1 MVVYN
6 CLRCGYCSNYKNN
19 MKTHVFRKKL
29 CTNNFQNL
37 SSNELKKKFTLE
49 PASFLHKI
57 IPIEKPSKIHIE
69 LNPFESNEK
78 IESINDLF
86 HCEFC
91 ENSFSTGSN
100 LKKHLRVCK
109 SKPLKTTNDE
119 LIEFLKVQSEK
130 YEIQIKMMEM
140 REQERE
146 KKWEQRESILRYEI
160 EKLLEKVGTNITHIE
175 NQNNIFINNHGSEN
189 LDYINASKLGYL
201 INIPFGALPK
211 LIKIIHFNP
220 NHPENH
226 NIKITNKKLPY
237 ASVYKDSKWVL
248 TDKKEVID
256 NILDKGFNLLDD
268 HYEYNNTVPNSKY
281 ETFKEEYEE
290 GNKKLKKQL
299 NKDMELV
306 ILNECKDK

>member
-29 CTNNFQNL
+29 CNNNLQNL
-37 SSNELKKKFTLE
+37 SSNDLQKKFTLN
-49 PASFLHKI
+49 PSSFTYKI
-57 IPIEKPSKIHIE
+57 IPIEKSSKIHSE
-69 LNPFESNEK
+69 FDPFESIEK
-78 IESINDLF
+78 NESINDLF

-91 ENSFSTGSN
+91 ENSFSSGSN

-130 YEIQIKMMEM
+130 YETQIKMMEI

-146 KKWEQRESILRYEI
+146 KKWEQRELILRYEI

-211 LIKIIHFNP
+211 LIKILSLSVSS
-220 NHPENH
+220 
-226 NIKITNKKLPY
+226 ITCSTSASRLP
-237 ASVYKDSKWVL
+237 SCHQVQV
-248 TDKKEVID
+248 
-256 NILDKGFNLLDD
+256 
-268 HYEYNNTVPNSKY
+268 
-281 ETFKEEYEE
+281 
-290 GNKKLKKQL
+290 
-299 NKDMELV
+299 
-306 ILNECKDK
+306 